1 MCVYVR
7 GGEREGEKREGGR
20 REIKGE
26 EERKKEVFMSLADG
40 NDGLCGVMIEPLI

>member
-1 MCVYVR
+1 MCVCER
-7 GGEREGEKREGGR
+7 GRERGREERGGR